1 MSVNEIERALGDD
14 PQIEPSSDFCA
25 RVMVEVHRQVG
36 EHEALAFPWSRLIPG
51 LVACALVV
59 VVGVI
64 LDPAPPASA
73 SLVSILEDPMVAQV
87 LTLMTSSLVG
97 IWMLVW
103 MSLRFA
109 GVGR

>member
-14 PQIEPSSDFCA
+14 PPIEPSSDFCA
-25 RVMVEVHRQVG
+25 RVMVAVSQEVR

-59 VVGVI
+59 LVGLFV
-64 LDPAPPASA
+64 DSAPSVPA
-73 SLVSILEDPMVAQV
+73 SLVSILEYPMVAQV
-87 LTLMTSSLVG
+87 LTLLISSLVG

-103 MSLRFA
+103 TSLRFA

>member
-1 MSVNEIERALGDD
+1 MSVNEIERALGED

-25 RVMVEVHRQVG
+25 RVMVTVRQEVR

-51 LVACALVV
+51 LVACALVA
-59 VVGVI
+59 VVGLI
-64 LDPAPPASA
+64 IDPTPSAPA
-73 SLVSILEDPMVAQV
+73 SLVSVLEDPMVSQA
-87 LTLMTSSLVG
+87 LTWMSSTMVG